1 MYINVKVD
9 LNIIFSVELKRILK
23 FIGKINYMI
32 DVGIFLCNLRIWG
45 ILYLVDIISIYK
57 KMMFI
62 CILSLYLKLVN
73 LI

>member
-23 FIGKINYMI
+23 FMGKINYMI

-45 ILYLVDIISIYK
+45 ILYLVDKYIYK
-57 KMMFI
+57 DDVYI

>member
-1 MYINVKVD
+1 MVD

-32 DVGIFLCNLRIWG
+32 DVWIFLCNLRIWG